1 MIVETIKELSKYG
14 EVLPGSR
21 KERQVTEKVREFLE
35 EGSDEVTVIPTT
47 VLAWEEKEV
56 KVDCGVKA
64 IALPYSKSG
73 EGKIK
78 VVRVRSLFDIPKAY
92 MEAAREGAEIVAF
105 TLNDRTLRRFV
116 VKFGTLLQY
125 SGAEPPVPALFMSE
139 DPGTECY
146 GYVKTDLREGTGYTI
161 EATRNG
167 KSDEFVVVSA
177 HHDHFMSGEHDDLA
191 GVALLRFIKS
201 KERTIKLVSFTA
213 EEMGCFY
220 DTLSWGCGARSYVNG
235 LKEYPY
241 FMIDIDFPDESSV
254 LFLSPGLENVANI
267 TKLKV
272 ELRPQAY
279 TSSYAF
285 LRKGIPTLT
294 LSPLEERPYY
304 HSNLDIVDLR
314 EEDYL
319 NFFASEIEKIANRAT
334 IEESEKVNPIYR
346 EIRNVPLEARLTTLF
361 LDLREVLKTYR
372 MVMTSGRARYRVFG
386 ELIGMAESYDSR
398 VTVEELGE
406 LGPFSENSI
415 VYFYEY
421 KKKLSSLVQK
431 SSPIA
436 LNEVKT

>member
-21 KERQVTEKVREFLE
+21 KERQVTEKVRELLE

-64 IALPYSKSG
+64 VALPYSKSG

-92 MEAAREGAEIVAF
+92 MEAVREGAEIVAF

-116 VKFGTLLQY
+116 VKFGALLQY
-125 SGAEPPVPALFMSE
+125 RGAEPPVPALFMGE

-201 KERTIKLVSFTA
+201 KERTLKLVSFTA
-213 EEMGCFY
+213 EEMGCSY

-241 FMIDIDFPDESSV
+241 FIIDIDFPDESSV
-254 LFLSPGLENVANI
+254 LFVSPGLENVANT

-279 TSSYAF
+279 TNSYAF

-294 LSPLEERPYY
+294 LSPLQERPYY
-304 HSNLDIVDLR
+304 HSNLDIVDPR

-334 IEESEKVNPIYR
+334 IEENEKVNPIYR
-346 EIRNVPLEARLTTLF
+346 EIRNVPLEARLMTLF

-386 ELIGMAESYDSR
+386 ELIGMVESYDSW

-406 LGPFSENSI
+406 FEPFSGNPI
-415 VYFYEY
+415 LYFYEY

>member
-14 EVLPGSR
+14 EVLPGST
-21 KERQVTEKVREFLE
+21 KEKQVTEKVRKFLE
-35 EGSDEVTVIPTT
+35 EGSDDVTVIPTT

-64 IALPYSKSG
+64 VALPYSKSG

-92 MEAAREGAEIVAF
+92 IEAVREGAEIIAF

-125 SGAEPPVPALFMSE
+125 RGAEPPVPALFMSE

-146 GYVKTDLREGTGYTI
+146 GYVKTDLREGLGYTV

-241 FMIDIDFPDESSV
+241 FMIDLDFPDESSV
-254 LFLSPGLENVANI
+254 LFLAPGVESVARI
-267 TKLKV
+267 TRLKV

-279 TSSYAF
+279 TNSYAF
-285 LRKGIPTLT
+285 LRKGIPTVT

-304 HSNLDIVDLR
+304 HSNLDAVDPR

-319 NFFASEIEKIANRAT
+319 SFFASEIEKIANRAT
-334 IEESEKVNPIYR
+334 VEEGEKVNPLYR
-346 EIRNVPLEARLTTLF
+346 EIRNVPLEARIATLF

-372 MVMTSGRARYRVFG
+372 MVMASGRARYRAFG
-386 ELIGMAESYDSR
+386 ELIGIVEGYDSR
-398 VTVEELGE
+398 VTIEDLGE
-406 LGPFSENSI
+406 IGPFSENPI
-415 VYFYEY
+415 QYFSEY
-421 KKKLSSLVQK
+421 KKKLNTIVQK
-431 SSPIA
+431 SSPMA
-436 LNEVKT
+436 LNEVNT